1 MPRNTRAYVML
12 KSGEKILVKESFEEL
27 YNIFETRK
35 QNLIVHSKKD
45 DKVLVFERRQVEL
58 IGQLFFFF
66 FIYYLIFFKDIL
78 PYIVKCKNIC

>member
-12 KSGEKILVKESFEEL
+12 KSGEMILVKESFEEL

-58 IGQLFFFF
+58 IGQLF
-66 FIYYLIFFKDIL
+66 
-78 PYIVKCKNIC
+78 

>member
-1 MPRNTRAYVML
+1 MPRNTRAYVMF

-58 IGQLFFFF
+58 IGQLF
-66 FIYYLIFFKDIL
+66 
-78 PYIVKCKNIC
+78 

>member
-58 IGQLFFFF
+58 IGQLF
-66 FIYYLIFFKDIL
+66 
-78 PYIVKCKNIC
+78 

>member
-27 YNIFETRK
+27 YNIFYICK

-45 DKVLVFERRQVEL
+45 DKVLVFERRQVEI
-58 IGQLFFFF
+58 IGQLF
-66 FIYYLIFFKDIL
+66 
-78 PYIVKCKNIC
+78 

>member
-27 YNIFETRK
+27 YNIFETQK
-35 QNLIVHSKKD
+35 QNLTVHSKED

-58 IGQLFFFF
+58 IGQLF
-66 FIYYLIFFKDIL
+66 
-78 PYIVKCKNIC
+78 

>member
-45 DKVLVFERRQVEL
+45 DKVLVFERRQAEL
-58 IGQLFFFF
+58 IGQLF
-66 FIYYLIFFKDIL
+66 
-78 PYIVKCKNIC
+78 

>member
-45 DKVLVFERRQVEL
+45 DKVLMFKRRQVEL
-58 IGQLFFFF
+58 IRQLF
-66 FIYYLIFFKDIL
+66 
-78 PYIVKCKNIC
+78 

>member
-12 KSGEKILVKESFEEL
+12 KSGEKILVKESFEEF

-58 IGQLFFFF
+58 IGQLF
-66 FIYYLIFFKDIL
+66 
-78 PYIVKCKNIC
+78 

>member
-58 IGQLFFFF
+58 FKYEVFITSYFLK
-66 FIYYLIFFKDIL
+66 IYYHIL
-78 PYIVKCKNIC
+78 

>member
-45 DKVLVFERRQVEL
+45 DKVFVFERRQVEL
-58 IGQLFFFF
+58 IGQLF
-66 FIYYLIFFKDIL
+66 
-78 PYIVKCKNIC
+78 

>member
-12 KSGEKILVKESFEEL
+12 KSGEKILVKESFEEI

-58 IGQLFFFF
+58 IGQLF
-66 FIYYLIFFKDIL
+66 
-78 PYIVKCKNIC
+78 